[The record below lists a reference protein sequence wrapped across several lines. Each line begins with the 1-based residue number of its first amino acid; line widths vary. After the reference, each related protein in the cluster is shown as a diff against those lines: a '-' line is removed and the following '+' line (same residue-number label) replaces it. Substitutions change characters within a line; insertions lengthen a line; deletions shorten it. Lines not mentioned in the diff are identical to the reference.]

1 MLAPRIQVY
10 DVDQTTISGGTEDV
24 FDIAFVPGFTRKYF
38 GDVIER
44 NSTTLPTN
52 GEGEELPQS
61 HPDNG
66 GFVYYTS
73 LEKKYEFTYELKPS
87 YIGESAEI
95 DGLSSALL
103 YSGYAPALGT
113 GTAGDDF
120 LVVAEYNGSIGLYK
134 RKRKPN
140 VVTINTGVTPHTVVY
155 ELWDGTD
162 PAPTSNY
169 YQELPDSDNVQS
181 VVLHTFESGEE
192 VSVITYTTASPVQFS
207 PSAYTYARP
216 IIEGGER
223 IGWTCGEFEAAEI
236 QQYPTSE
243 YVSSAHFGYLGYT
256 YGNAVEH
263 EEGYTTYSIYKDVA
277 TGNYLYQWK
286 YEEKTWDGLSI
297 DNITRCNS
305 VSEFKNQFGSEPI
318 SVWNHTWGKNT
329 KNTEKSVKPP
339 FEFAKKESGKTT
351 NVEIQQWINNNNL
364 QSEIVWV
371 DKGWLYACELL
382 MNGIPVYY
390 HATDIT
396 EDEIKDASD
405 VDTTM
410 RNAFFGITDGTVD
423 NHNFR
428 DIYKQLADK
437 GEYNVKY
444 ITTGAFGIDL
454 DIKSDTNIVANIVTI
469 NTNAD
474 DAEFEYPFYDDGQ
487 GTVTRGLVEY
497 LVDIANY
504 RKDCLVLV
512 DGLQDDNE
520 LLPDNKNSVY
530 YKLDARVQENAFVNY
545 NSEDSMT
552 MDDDDKARSGRRGYN
567 TFPWYKAVML
577 SFPNAW
583 RQYRPVDKN
592 VFIMPGSFA
601 YLSCLATSIQKYE
614 SASWEAIAG
623 VTRALVPNFV
633 SLYVNDRLTNAVA
646 DAYNKRNATGINA
659 ITNIRPYGYC
669 IWGNRTLV
677 NNAHFAKQGDTEDGL
692 VASSFVD
699 IMSMVCNVNKVA
711 YRACKRLMFEKN
723 NEVLWVRFLQAV
735 SPYLDQLVTGGAI
748 ENYEIQREES
758 TMRGQL
764 VAKIVIWPV
773 YSVENFDIAIVL
785 RDQETTVES

>member
-1 MLAPRIQVY
+1 MLDRINIY
-10 DVDQTTISGGTEDV
+10 DVDQTTISGGSEDV
-24 FDIAFVPGFTRKYF
+24 FDVAFVPGFTSKYF
-38 GDVIER
+38 GDVIAPDG
-44 NSTTLPTN
+44 TPLPTN
-52 GEGEELPQS
+52 GEGEDLPN
-61 HPDNG
+61 PDLDNG
-66 GFVYYTS
+66 GFVYYPS
-73 LEKKYEFTYELKPS
+73 LEKKYKFTYESKPS
-87 YIGESAEI
+87 YISESAEI

-103 YSGYAPALGT
+103 YNGYSPALGT
-113 GTAGDDF
+113 AHGVDF
-120 LVVAEYNGSIGLYK
+120 LVVAEYNGSMGLYK
-134 RKRKPN
+134 RKRKEH
-140 VVTINTGVTPHTVVY
+140 VFTIRTNTTPYTVVY

-169 YQELPDSDNVQS
+169 YQELPNSDNVQS

-192 VSVITYTTASPVQFS
+192 VSVITYPTASPVRFS

-216 IIEGGER
+216 ISEDGER

-236 QQYPTSE
+236 EQYPTSE
-243 YVSSAHFGYLGYT
+243 YTSSAHIGDRGYT

-263 EEGYTTYSIYKDVA
+263 VEGYTTYSIYKDVA
-277 TGNYLYQWK
+277 TGNYVYQWK

-318 SVWNHTWGKNT
+318 SVWNYTWKYNQTGENST
-329 KNTEKSVKPP
+329 KSP
-339 FEFAKKESGKTT
+339 FEFAKEKSGETS
-351 NVEIQQWINNNNL
+351 NIEVQRWITSNNL
-364 QSEIVWV
+364 TQEITWV
-371 DKGWLYACELL
+371 DRSWLYACELL

-390 HATDIT
+390 YATYI
-396 EDEIKDASD
+396 DENEIAKAND
-405 VDTTM
+405 VDTFM
-410 RNAFFGITDGTVD
+410 RGKFFGQD
-423 NHNFR
+423 NSNFR
-428 DIYKQLADK
+428 DIYRQLADK
-437 GEYNVKY
+437 GEYNIKY
-444 ITTGAFGIDL
+444 LTVGAFGIDL
-454 DIKSDTNIVANIVTI
+454 DVENEPVVTI
-469 NTNAD
+469 NTDAT
-474 DAEFEYPFYDDGQ
+474 DAEFEYPFYEKNQ
-487 GTVTRGLVEY
+487 GTIQRGLVEY

-520 LLPDNKNSVY
+520 LLPDDNDSVY
-530 YKLDARVQENAFVNY
+530 HKLDTRVQENAFVNY
-545 NSEDSMT
+545 NSIESMA
-552 MDDDDKARSGRRGYN
+552 MDEDDKARSGRRAAC
-567 TFPWYKAVML
+567 TFPWYKTTML

-601 YLSCLATSIQKYE
+601 YLIDLATSIQKYE

-633 SLYVNDRLTNAVA
+633 SLYVNDRLTNAIA

-677 NNAHFAKQGDTEDGL
+677 NNKHFAAQGDGEDGL

-723 NEVLWVRFLQAV
+723 NEILWVRFLQAV
-735 SPYLDQLVTGGAI
+735 SPYLDQLATI

-764 VAKIVIWPV
+764 VARIVIWPV